1 MVMITIAIGARVTAA
16 QSSAPAS
23 GHWEGTI
30 QVPGQSLAV
39 VVDLAEQN
47 GSWVGTIA
55 IPAQGIKG
63 FALSPLT
70 VDGTSVTFGMKGIPG
85 DPVFKGTVSGDPRS
99 LSGQFSQGT
108 ASIPFVLHL
117 EGRAENR
124 SDANEH
130 GHHERPRRLVGR
142 RAQRTGP
149 DASPGDR
156 PQERGR
162 RRRRNGDEPRSGRH
176 ENPDRAGVTEG
187 HGDHPARQ
195 RDWRQ
200 LRRDARQRGNERNL
214 VAGWGDA
221 ASGTQTRTE
230 VIRRFE
236 PALADRDR
244 DRPSLLLRHGELL
257 EEWFGLFE

>member
-85 DPVFKGTVSGDPRS
+85 DPVFKGTVSGES
-99 LSGQFSQGT
+99 ALALGTVQSGHRVDT
-108 ASIPFVLHL
+108 VRAHL

-142 RAQRTGP
+142 RAQLY
-149 DASPGDR
+149 
-156 PQERGR
+156 
-162 RRRRNGDEPRSGRH
+162 
-176 ENPDRAGVTEG
+176 RAG
-187 HGDHPARQ
+187 
-195 RDWRQ
+195 
-200 LRRDARQRGNERNL
+200 
-214 VAGWGDA
+214 
-221 ASGTQTRTE
+221 
-230 VIRRFE
+230 RF
-236 PALADRDR
+236 A
-244 DRPSLLLRHGELL
+244 
-257 EEWFGLFE
+257 W